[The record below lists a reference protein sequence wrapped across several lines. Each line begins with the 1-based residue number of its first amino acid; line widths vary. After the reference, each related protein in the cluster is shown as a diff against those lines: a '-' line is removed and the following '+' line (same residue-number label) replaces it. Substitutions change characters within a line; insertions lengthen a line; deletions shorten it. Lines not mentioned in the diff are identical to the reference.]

1 MTFEKSVRSLPV
13 VALSLAFGLSA
24 CASQQHKASPA
35 GQAAKQPAAAPAPV
49 TAQAQPAAAP
59 AVAATPAPT
68 GKRHKVW
75 GVVVSFDSASGKL
88 AVKDKAGRVHH
99 LQAWS
104 GAKYTKGGERA
115 AISAGDIHAGDLV
128 TVWRVGEAAVDVHL
142 NIKRASSS
150 DTSVAKH

>member
-1 MTFEKSVRSLPV
+1 MTFDKPVRSLPF

-35 GQAAKQPAAAPAPV
+35 QATKAAPAAAASASRVEAPAAPV
-49 TAQAQPAAAP
+49 A
-59 AVAATPAPT
+59 AATPEPT

-88 AVKDKAGRVHH
+88 AVKDKAGRVHR

-104 GAKYTKGGERA
+104 GAKYTKGGERS
-115 AISAGDIHAGDLV
+115 AIAAGDIRSGDV
-128 TVWRVGEAAVDVHL
+128 VSVWRVGETAVDVHL
-142 NIKRASSS
+142 NVKPGASSE
-150 DTSVAKH
+150 TTVAKH